1 VAGGDNAVGT
11 IVRGRRRLACA
22 ARGAGPTNQ
31 HVIYGF
37 NGESWTS
44 ITVPDVFLGVDN
56 AVSGLADVLGV
67 VEP

>member
-1 VAGGDNAVGT
+1 
-11 IVRGRRRLACA
+11 
-22 ARGAGPTNQ
+22 
-31 HVIYGF
+31 VIYGF

-56 AVSGLADVLGV
+56 AVNGLADVLGV